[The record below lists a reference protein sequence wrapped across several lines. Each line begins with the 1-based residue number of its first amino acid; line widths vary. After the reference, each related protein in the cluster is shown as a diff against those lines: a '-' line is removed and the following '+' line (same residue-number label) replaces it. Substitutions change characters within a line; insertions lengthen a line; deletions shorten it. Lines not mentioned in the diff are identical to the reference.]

1 MRSFFWLLAL
11 LTGFTAC
18 NNDKEGPA
26 KEKDNRI
33 VLRTDSVNT
42 ITLSDTMLI
51 YESICRGCKYEGSV
65 RFEIADSAAL
75 VKLFSVNTHDNNHH
89 DVEGGNVGK
98 ELVLVP
104 VKAGST
110 RMKLYKFL
118 SPETGKE
125 DSARS
130 QIYTIEVKN

>member
-11 LTGFTAC
+11 LTGLTGC
-18 NNDKEGPA
+18 YNDKEEPA
-26 KEKDNRI
+26 KEKDNRV

-42 ITLSDTMLI
+42 VKLSDTMLI

-65 RFEIADSAAL
+65 RFEIADSAAV
-75 VKLFSVNTHDNNHH
+75 VKLLAVNTHDDANSE
-89 DVEGGNVGK
+89 VEGGNVGK

-104 VKAGST
+104 VKPGST

-118 SPETGKE
+118 SSETGKE
-125 DSARS
+125 DSARY
-130 QIYTIEVKN
+130 QTYTIEVKN